1 MRFVSFVVL
10 IFFFLP
16 RIVSAQF
23 WAALPPIGPHSA
35 YDISFSHD
43 EKFVFYISSE
53 SGVANV
59 YRVPVKGGP
68 AQQVTKFTDAPVV
81 RAMHMLGR
89 NYVVYMRAKTPSDS
103 DYHIYRILDDGT
115 GDILDIT
122 PFAAGVRS
130 TIIGASYNG
139 QFIYYTSNKE
149 KASKIDCYRY
159 DNNQNISQLD
169 LPNDKDYRV
178 MAWSRDHAR
187 LLVQDPKDEALFFFN
202 IETTDRKLQT
212 TPASGEHYLE
222 ALMTP
227 DNHQLIVLKQMSG
240 GMQVVHADV
249 GSTSWSNDEAGDIA
263 RVDFSP
269 NGKFRFVQHF
279 NGTIDVSNVATK
291 DNITFSGSPIAIGIA
306 PKESLIAY
314 VVSDAAGARK
324 LMLLNVEK
332 KTSTELATT
341 K

>member
-1 MRFVSFVVL
+1 MRFFSSVVL
-10 IFFFLP
+10 TLFLIP
-16 RIVSAQF
+16 RVVSAQF
-23 WAALPPIGPHSA
+23 WAALPPIGALSA

-53 SGVANV
+53 SGVANL
-59 YRVPVKGGP
+59 YRVPLKGGP
-68 AQQVTKFTDAPVV
+68 AQQVTKFTDAPVL
-81 RAMHMLGR
+81 RAMHMIGR
-89 NYVVYMRAKTPSDS
+89 NYVVFMKGKTPQDS

-122 PFAAGVRS
+122 PFVTGVRS

-149 KASKIDCYRY
+149 KTSKIDCYRY

-169 LPNDKDYRV
+169 LPNDKDYVV

-187 LLVQDPKDEALFFFN
+187 LLVQDPKDESLYFFN
-202 IETTDRKLQT
+202 IETTDRQRIA
-212 TPASGEHYLE
+212 TPASGEHFVE

-227 DNHQLIVLKQMSG
+227 DNHQMIVLKQTGSAA
-240 GMQVVHADV
+240 QVVHADV
-249 GSTSWSNDEAGDIA
+249 GSTSWSNDEAGDIT

-269 NGKFRFVQHF
+269 NGKFRLLQHSD
-279 NGTIDVSNVATK
+279 GTIDVQISATK
-291 DNITFSGSPIAIGIA
+291 ESVPLTGTPIAIGIA
-306 PKESLIAY
+306 PKENLIAY
-314 VVSDAAGARK
+314 VVTDAGGTRK
-324 LMLLNVEK
+324 LKLFNIEK
-332 KTSTELATT
+332 KTTTDLATT